1 MQGRFRI
8 TENHVK
14 LFLETASLREAQ
26 DVAGWGVLSGVT
38 TTPTLCA
45 AEGVDVRQR
54 ALEIAQVVAGPVA
67 VSIQGERRVDLV
79 ENAKEIA
86 ALAENVVVQLPVGV
100 EGLAACRVLAES
112 GISVALTLVFSGAQA
127 LLCAAAGAAYCC
139 PYLGRLDDVG
149 ADGMAL
155 LEDIVQIYAVQGFAT
170 EVVASSLRNPAHV
183 VGAARAG
190 CDAAAVPH
198 EVLRQMASHPL
209 TDLGAARFG
218 EDLARIGLGGPGY
231 DRGAFAP
238 PPAMAP
244 TTTVQPPGVSVQP
257 TLVPAPPPAGAPAP
271 GYPGP
276 VPAPRPVMP
285 GPMPAPPVT
294 GQASDLPHR
303 PDGRNRPS
311 GN

>member
-1 MQGRFRI
+1 M
-8 TENHVK
+8 K
-14 LFLETASLREAQ
+14 LFLETASLREVQ

-45 AEGVDVRQR
+45 AEGVDVRRR
-54 ALEIAQVVAGPVA
+54 AHEIAQVVAGPVT
-67 VSIQGERRVDLV
+67 VSIQGERRVELV
-79 ENAKEIA
+79 ENAKEVG
-86 ALAENVVVQLPVGV
+86 ALAENVVAQLPVGV

-112 GISVALTLVFSGAQA
+112 GVNVALTLVFSSAQA

-139 PYLGRLDDVG
+139 PYLGRLEDVG
-149 ADGMAL
+149 TDGMAL
-155 LEDIVQIYAVQGFAT
+155 VEEIVQIYAVQGYAT
-170 EVVASSLRNPAHV
+170 EVMASSLRSPAHV

-190 CDAAAVPH
+190 CDAAAVPYD
-198 EVLRQMASHPL
+198 VFRQLAGHPL

-238 PPAMAP
+238 PLHAGEP
-244 TTTVQPPGVSVQP
+244 TTMQPVQTAGQE
-257 TLVPAPPPAGAPAP
+257 TLVPSPAPGGGSAPVAPAP
-271 GYPGP
+271 GQPRPGP
-276 VPAPRPVMP
+276 VPAPRPVAP
-285 GPMPAPPVT
+285 GSAPAPPIPRP
-294 GQASDLPHR
+294 APDHLPR